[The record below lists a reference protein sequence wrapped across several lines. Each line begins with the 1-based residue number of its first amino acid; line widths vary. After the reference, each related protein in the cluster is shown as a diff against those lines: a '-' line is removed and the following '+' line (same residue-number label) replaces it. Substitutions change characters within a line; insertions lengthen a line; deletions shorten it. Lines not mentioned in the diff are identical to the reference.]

1 MQLENIRD
9 NPCDSIIAAQHEKAL
24 ELAKARYNIAYAQL
38 SEKQKELDDYQAEI
52 IKIIRGQSRLPAEMI
67 NDLIEKTKA
76 QLEVLSEN
84 YIESERYLQEKQGNM
99 ATEQEEYKRLK
110 SWADVY
116 DKCSFEAKKMFISHF
131 VKAIY
136 VYRDYDLEI
145 EFNVSFEEFKHFS
158 AN

>member
-1 MQLENIRD
+1 MKISFSTLGCPDFAWTDIYTM
-9 NPCDSIIAAQHEKAL
+9 
-24 ELAKARYNIAYAQL
+24 AKDFGFHGI
-38 SEKQKELDDYQAEI
+38 E
-52 IKIIRGQSRLPAEMI
+52 IRGLGGDIFDVNSSPFSEANL
-67 NDLIEKTKA
+67 EKTKA

-84 YIESERYLQEKQGNM
+84 YIVSERFLKEKQGNM
-99 ATEQEEYKRLK
+99 VTEQEEYKRLK

-116 DKCSFEAKKMFISHF
+116 DRCSFEAKKVFISHF